1 MNDFDYD
8 VFLSHN
14 SKDKPAVEHLAEKL
28 EDDAGMRVF
37 LDKWNLVPGDPWQEE
52 LEDALGRSR
61 TVAVFLGPSGI
72 GSWHNEEMRS
82 ALELRVRDKKRRVIP
97 VLLPGTSLPQ
107 DDQVPIFI
115 SRLTWVDF
123 RDGLDD
129 PDTFERLVAGIN
141 GIAPGRS
148 KTGKVKGVF

>member
-52 LEDALGRSR
+52 LEDALGPDREGGSDAVGRYAADRAEDRAVQDFRQPLLRWRSTR
-61 TVAVFLGPSGI
+61 
-72 GSWHNEEMRS
+72 
-82 ALELRVRDKKRRVIP
+82 RRV
-97 VLLPGTSLPQ
+97 PGS
-107 DDQVPIFI
+107 DQC
-115 SRLTWVDF
+115 RA
-123 RDGLDD
+123 D
-129 PDTFERLVAGIN
+129 PH
-141 GIAPGRS
+141 
-148 KTGKVKGVF
+148 